1 MGYQRRVLF
10 FFFFFFYR
18 KMLLLDLHFFV
29 LAPKRLGSFIRVHR
43 VLTPKKTGPFIR
55 THRVLTRKIPG
66 PLIRAHINVSFYRT
80 PLKKT
85 YTKVKE
91 RINPVDRV
99 TSTQPNS
106 CSTKSYLCTQ
116 STEKIL

>member
-18 KMLLLDLHFFV
+18 KMLLLDLPFFI

-55 THRVLTRKIPG
+55 THRVLTRKRPG
-66 PLIRAHINVSFYRT
+66 SLIRAHINVSFYRT
-80 PLKKT
+80 PTKKT
-85 YTKVKE
+85 YTEVKE
-91 RINPVDRV
+91 RINPVARL
-99 TSTQPNS
+99 TSTQPDS
-106 CSTKSYLCTQ
+106 FSTIIY
-116 STEKIL
+116 

>member
-1 MGYQRRVLF
+1 MIKNMKKKKFLIEGGH
-10 FFFFFFYR
+10 R
-18 KMLLLDLHFFV
+18 KMLLLDLPFFV

-66 PLIRAHINVSFYRT
+66 SLIRAHINVSFYRT

-91 RINPVDRV
+91 RINPVARV
-99 TSTQPNS
+99 TLDTTRQ
-106 CSTKSYLCTQ
+106 L
-116 STEKIL
+116 